1 MKQMSYGRRLWYVWG
16 PVIIKIAIGWLIS
29 GIVITAFLTIYLM
42 KETGGD
48 TAAMMELTNNEAAM
62 EEIQEVVSE
71 QIIGLEVPIGM
82 TAVLLTLPVLAGFLF
97 FDRRKGKP
105 TALVRKKAHLWQ
117 YVAVIGIAVSMCL
130 CLNNLIT
137 LAHLSSLSESYE
149 AVTEAFYSPPFWMQ
163 VLYLGILSPVC
174 EELTFRGLMFRRMR
188 TGTPFLSAALYSS
201 FVFALIHGN
210 LVQIPYA
217 FIMGMMFAYVYEK
230 YGSLKAPCIAH
241 MAANLFSVTATQFGW
256 MDKIF
261 ENPMQMGVLTVACAA
276 CASTMYVLM
285 QRIEAGSFDLVA
297 EDMNDNNE
305 NNDKWENLTV

>member
-16 PVIIKIAIGWLIS
+16 PVIIKLVIGWLLS
-29 GIVITAFLTIYLM
+29 GIVVTAFLTIYMM

-48 TAAMMELTNNEAAM
+48 TAAMMELANDQSAM
-62 EEIQEVVSE
+62 EEIQVEVIE
-71 QIIGLEVPIGM
+71 QVLSVEVPIGM
-82 TAVLLTLPVLAGFLF
+82 TAALLTLPVLAGFLF
-97 FDRRKGKP
+97 FDRKKGKP

-117 YVAVIGIAVSMCL
+117 YVAIIGIAVSMCL

-137 LAHLSSLSESYE
+137 LANLSSLSESYE

-163 VLYLGILSPVC
+163 VLYLGILSPIC

-188 TGTPFLSAALYSS
+188 TYTPFLSAALYSS
-201 FVFALIHGN
+201 LVFAVIHGN
-210 LVQIPYA
+210 LVQILYA

-241 MAANLFSVTATQFGW
+241 IAANLFAVTATQFGW

-261 ENPMQMGVLTVACAA
+261 ENPMHMGILTVGCAA

-285 QRIEAGSFDLVA
+285 QRMETGSFDPVA
-297 EDMNDNNE
+297 ESRNDDSNN
-305 NNDKWENLTV
+305 KMENLTV

>member
-16 PVIIKIAIGWLIS
+16 PVIIKILIGWLLS
-29 GIVITAFLTIYLM
+29 GMVVTTFLAVYMM

-48 TAAMMELTNNEAAM
+48 TAAMLELTNNESAM
-62 EEIQEVVSE
+62 AEIQEEVTE
-71 QIIGLEVPIGM
+71 QVMSMEVPIGM
-82 TAVLLTLPVLAGFLF
+82 AAALLTLPILAGFLF

-105 TALVRKKAHLWQ
+105 TALRRKKAHWWQ
-117 YVAVIGIAVSMCL
+117 YAAIIGIAVSMCL

-137 LAHLSSLSESYE
+137 MANLSSLSESYE

-188 TGTPFLSAALYSS
+188 TYTPFMSAALYSS
-201 FVFALIHGN
+201 LVFAVVHGN
-210 LVQIPYA
+210 LVQILYA
-217 FIMGMMFAYVYEK
+217 FIMGMMFAHVYEK

-241 MAANLFSVTATQFGW
+241 IAANLFAVTATQFEW

-261 ENPMQMGVLTVACAA
+261 ENPLHMGILTVACAA
-276 CASTMYVLM
+276 CASTMYVLI
-285 QRIEAGSFDLVA
+285 QRIEAGSFDSVT
-297 EDMNDNNE
+297 EDIS
-305 NNDKWENLTV
+305 DKQENLTR